1 MVRISRNLKQ
11 INIDEKLKELA
22 ELCKNNSEVLACLLY
37 GSYGTE
43 YQTPLS
49 DVDLAMLLMPNAKWD
64 IDKKLQVD
72 SIISN
77 QLREEDVN
85 IVVLNEVSIEL
96 QYEILLTGRMVFVRD
111 PVLFADFK
119 EYVIKYY
126 LDYKIDMDKFYE
138 DYEAVLLEG
147 QASDSQ
153 K

>member
-1 MVRISRNLKQ
+1 
-11 INIDEKLKELA
+11 
-22 ELCKNNSEVLACLLY
+22 
-37 GSYGTE
+37 
-43 YQTPLS
+43 
-49 DVDLAMLLMPNAKWD
+49 MLLMPNAKWD